1 MHKLHKLHLCGFL
14 FHNSGAFRAALV
26 FGAGLAFSRA
36 GVAFSRAGV
45 AFSRAGVAFSFFFG
59 EFRL

>member
-45 AFSRAGVAFSFFFG
+45 AFSFLFG